1 MKIDDYL
8 KQMEQRHASDL
19 YFKVGSAPYFRINDN
34 LIPANEVKLEAD
46 DLDKI
51 IESVLTDVQKRHFE
65 LTKELDG
72 AYSISGLGR
81 FRFNVYM
88 QRGTKALT
96 FRSIKKDIPSFK
108 DLNLP
113 VDTMQK
119 LASQRRGLILVTGH
133 AGCGKS
139 TTIASIIDYI
149 NRNFTRHIIT
159 IEDPIEFLYSD
170 NKSIISQREV
180 GSDTMDFDSA
190 LRHIIRQSP
199 DIIVIGEMRDAATMQ
214 TAIMAAETGHL
225 VLSTL
230 HTVDATQTVDRIINF
245 FPAHVH
251 EQVRMQLSQL
261 LRGIISLRLVPR
273 SDKPGR
279 VPACEIMA
287 STPTIKKYIAEGK
300 TNQLMPLLEEG
311 ELFGMSSFN
320 QSLLKWLKESVIS
333 KESALNY
340 ASNPDE
346 LSLKLK
352 DILPGSG
359 NHIS

>member
-8 KQMEQRHASDL
+8 KRMDERYASDL
-19 YFKVGSAPYFRINDN
+19 YFKVGSTPYLRIDDS
-34 LIPANEVKLEAD
+34 LVPVANEKLEIS
-46 DLDKI
+46 DLDSI
-51 IESVLTDVQKRHFE
+51 IESVLTGEQKRHFE

-72 AYSISGLGR
+72 AYSVSGLGR
-81 FRFNVYM
+81 FRFNVYV
-88 QRGTKALT
+88 QRGTKAIT
-96 FRSIKKDIPSFK
+96 FRSIKKEIPSFR

-113 VDTMQK
+113 VDIVQS

-133 AGCGKS
+133 AGSGKS
-139 TTIASIIDYI
+139 TTIASIIDYM
-149 NRNFTRHIIT
+149 NKNFSRHIIT
-159 IEDPIEFLYSD
+159 IEDPIEFVYSD

-199 DIIVIGEMRDAATMQ
+199 DTIVIGEMRDVATMQ

-245 FPAHVH
+245 FPAHTH
-251 EQVRMQLSQL
+251 SQIRMQLSQL
-261 LRGIISLRLVPR
+261 LKGIISMRLVPR

-279 VPACEIMA
+279 VPACEIMV

-300 TNQLMPLLEEG
+300 TNQLMPLIEEG
-311 ELFGMSSFN
+311 KLFGMCSFN
-320 QSLLKWLKESVIS
+320 QSLAGWLKEAVIS
-333 KESALNY
+333 KETALNY

-346 LSLKLK
+346 LALKLK
-352 DILPGSG
+352 DILSGSG
-359 NHIS
+359 NHI